1 MTKELTREQ
10 FEFRDKIYS
19 VIIWTGL
26 ALILLWYILKSV
38 GVISTP
44 LWIELLPV
52 GIAVF
57 TAGVFVQQ
65 IRTDIRDLR
74 TDVKGLK
81 IRVGHL
87 EKDMHYVKAQM

>member
-19 VIIWTGL
+19 FIIWTGL
-26 ALILLWYILKSV
+26 ALILLWYILKSI
-38 GVISTP
+38 GVINTQ

-57 TAGVFVQQ
+57 TAVVFVQQ

-74 TDVKGLK
+74 TDIKGLK
-81 IRVGHL
+81 IAVGHL
-87 EKDMHYVKAQM
+87 EKDVRFVKAQL

>member
-19 VIIWTGL
+19 TIIWAGL

-38 GVISTP
+38 GVINTP

-57 TAGVFVQQ
+57 TSGVFVQQ
-65 IRTDIRDLR
+65 MRTDIRDLR
-74 TDVKGLK
+74 TDVKDLK
-81 IRVGHL
+81 VRMGHL
-87 EKDMHYVKAQM
+87 EKGMHYVKAQL